1 MINNTEFKTCNI
13 CGLIKKHN
21 EFYNTDTRCKTCKS
35 EYQKRRRLINKEK
48 KLEIKQ
54 KEELN
59 DKIMKNLCNYYELKI
74 NILEKEIK
82 SLHGNLNIK

>member
-1 MINNTEFKTCNI
+1 
-13 CGLIKKHN
+13 
-21 EFYNTDTRCKTCKS
+21 
-35 EYQKRRRLINKEK
+35 
-48 KLEIKQ
+48 LEIKQ

-82 SLHGNLNIK
+82 SLHENLNIK